1 MTRVRPAEASSSPFL
16 ARSTP
21 VAAGQGGRGHCGV
34 RPSGSSSLPWLHMAC
49 DRSTC
54 RLEERERRGVRSAA
68 SAATRLPPANRP
80 PSKIGAEGG
89 LPWPRGGRLQRRAGC
104 TRRARPRPAPGGWQ
118 CQEDAT
124 PQPRALL
131 GPGGEPCG
139 LPALRNLHVSLGI
152 TASPP
157 KRDGKPP
164 LPHPPAS
171 GLVPFNQNQAA
182 HSAPHA
188 PRFRT
193 AWERTVRINP
203 RLNSR
208 RGVPAPWPLC
218 ERRDM
223 HLFRGPDSADLEP
236 EPMGISQTRP
246 REAAAGLPAREHP
259 LGPHHAGRAHKLAP
273 ATDASIEK
281 AGVQLGRGGGNLGW
295 ACGGGAFTALHS
307 HATQGRTSDLSGP
320 QLPLPARL

>member
-1 MTRVRPAEASSSPFL
+1 
-16 ARSTP
+16 
-21 VAAGQGGRGHCGV
+21 
-34 RPSGSSSLPWLHMAC
+34 MAC

-54 RLEERERRGVRSAA
+54 RLEERERRGVHSAA
-68 SAATRLPPANRP
+68 SAATRLPPANHP

-89 LPWPRGGRLQRRAGC
+89 LPSPRGASFSGMRG
-104 TRRARPRPAPGGWQ
+104 APGRQGPGQ
-118 CQEDAT
+118 PLAVGSGQEDAK
-124 PQPRALL
+124 PQPRALQ
-131 GPGGEPCG
+131 GRWRRTVQTPSCAEPPCQPG
-139 LPALRNLHVSLGI
+139 NHSF
-152 TASPP
+152 SP

-188 PRFRT
+188 PRFRI

-208 RGVPAPWPLC
+208 RGVPAPRPLC

-223 HLFRGPDSADLEP
+223 RPFRGPDSADLEP

-259 LGPHHAGRAHKLAP
+259 LDPHHAGQACGPAP
-273 ATDASIEK
+273 ATARCQHRE
-281 AGVQLGRGGGNLGW
+281 GRG
-295 ACGGGAFTALHS
+295 AAGA
-307 HATQGRTSDLSGP
+307 
-320 QLPLPARL
+320 